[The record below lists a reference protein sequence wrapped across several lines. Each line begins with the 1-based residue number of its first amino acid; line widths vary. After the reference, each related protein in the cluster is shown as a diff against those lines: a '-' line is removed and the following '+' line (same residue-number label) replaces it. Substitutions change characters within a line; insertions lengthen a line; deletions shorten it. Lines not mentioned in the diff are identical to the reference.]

1 MEKNKRVLLGMSG
14 GTDSSVAAM
23 LLLEAGYEVT
33 GVTFRFYE
41 FNGSTEYLEDAR
53 ALAARLGIGHITYDA
68 RKVFQEQIIDYFID
82 EYMSGHTPVPCTLC
96 NNQLKWPLLAK
107 IADEM
112 GIFYLATGHYV
123 RKQWIDGNYYI
134 APAEDVDKDQSF
146 FLWGLRQEI
155 LQRMLLPMGGMTK
168 SEARAYA
175 AGRGFEKVSKKKDS
189 IGVCFCPLDYRS
201 FLKKCLCDESGDKN
215 RNIYRKV
222 ERGRFLDES
231 GNFIAWHEGY
241 PFYTIGQRRGLGIQ
255 LNRAVFVKEIHPE
268 TNEVVLA
275 SLKSLEKSEMWL
287 KDWNIV
293 DESRLL
299 GCDDVIVKIRYRKQE
314 NHCSVTMINDE
325 WAALFTLYSS
335 LIVQNHRSFITVHSK
350 QSFLQYNLLYC
361 LVLELYADRL
371 IFLSSQASHERGPC
385 VLQLLLMAGEQYL
398 SIVLLHNPN

>member
-1 MEKNKRVLLGMSG
+1 
-14 GTDSSVAAM
+14 
-23 LLLEAGYEVT
+23 
-33 GVTFRFYE
+33 
-41 FNGSTEYLEDAR
+41 
-53 ALAARLGIGHITYDA
+53 
-68 RKVFQEQIIDYFID
+68 
-82 EYMSGHTPVPCTLC
+82 
-96 NNQLKWPLLAK
+96 
-107 IADEM
+107 M

-123 RKQWIDGNYYI
+123 RKQWVDGNYYI
-134 APAEDVDKDQSF
+134 TPAEDVDKDQSF
-146 FLWGLRQEI
+146 FLWGLKQEI

-314 NHCSVTMINDE
+314 NHCSVTITPE
-325 WAALFTLYSS
+325 GLLHIRLHEPLSAIAEGQAAAFY
-335 LIVQNHRSFITVHSK
+335 K
-350 QSFLQYNLLYC
+350 
-361 LVLELYADRL
+361 D
-371 IFLSSQASHERGPC
+371 G
-385 VLQLLLMAGEQYL
+385 LLLGGGIITMSDQR
-398 SIVLLHNPN
+398 